1 VRGTLVEKLG
11 DVKYAYTRGNGLR
24 VFKIVS
30 FYLLAAGAGRLG
42 EIDERMRIEVAD
54 ARWLRLDEAPK
65 LLAYGGERQMAKLA
79 LARLAAK

>member
-1 VRGTLVEKLG
+1 M
-11 DVKYAYTRGNGLR
+11 
-24 VFKIVS
+24 
-30 FYLLAAGAGRLG
+30 AAGAGRLG